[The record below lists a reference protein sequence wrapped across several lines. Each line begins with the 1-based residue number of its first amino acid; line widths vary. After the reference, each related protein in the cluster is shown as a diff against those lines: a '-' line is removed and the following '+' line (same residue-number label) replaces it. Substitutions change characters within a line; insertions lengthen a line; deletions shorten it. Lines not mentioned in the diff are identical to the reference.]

1 MSYICLK
8 CKNEPGS
15 HSFQKIKETS
25 DGVAVFYTCPAQA
38 KYYNDYDGI
47 MSHYDGMLN
56 DNGNKQWIWIFDS
69 NGFTVEHSLNIKL
82 AIDLAK
88 LITKKYSHNLK
99 KLIIVNPTWHINSI
113 LKIVLPFLD
122 DKVKNLIFKS
132 NQTFHTILENS
143 QN

>member
-25 DGVAVFYTCPAQA
+25 DGIAVFYTCPAQA

-56 DNGNKQWIWIFDS
+56 DNSK
-69 NGFTVEHSLNIKL
+69 GFSVEHSLNIKL

-88 LITKKYSHNLK
+88 LITNKYSHNLK

-122 DKVKNLIFKS
+122 DKVKKLIFKS
-132 NQTFHTILENS
+132 NQNFKTILETS
-143 QN
+143 